1 MGQGYES
8 PAGTVKWELGGS
20 LRTLRGSAIPRSV
33 PALQPALFRRFPAL
47 QGRIP
52 HRGFLAGP
60 TPVEPLRI
68 AGIGGTPL
76 LVKRDDR
83 SCTSYGGN
91 KPRKLE
97 FVIGSCLERGVRR
110 LVTTGGLGTNHGLAT
125 TILGREAGLAT
136 TLVLVD
142 QPVTEKVR
150 DSLLLFTA
158 HGAEVVYGRNIPGAA
173 LQCVRILARSRL
185 RGERAAL
192 VPAGGS
198 SAPGILGFVSAAFEL
213 AEQIQEGMLERPSE
227 IYVPIGTGG
236 TYVGLGLGLRLA
248 GLASRVVGI
257 LVTDILPPSPAR
269 LAKVAKATLRRLRRA
284 DPSIPELKLGPGDFP
299 ISAGQVGPG
308 YGSPTP
314 AAEEAVRAAS
324 DAGLHLETTYT
335 GKCLAEIRDR
345 AGRGALDEGPIL
357 FWNTF
362 SSVDLQ
368 QHTPRPPDPAR
379 LPRRLRRLFE

>member
-1 MGQGYES
+1 
-8 PAGTVKWELGGS
+8 
-20 LRTLRGSAIPRSV
+20 
-33 PALQPALFRRFPAL
+33 
-47 QGRIP
+47 
-52 HRGFLAGP
+52 
-60 TPVEPLRI
+60 VEPLRI
-68 AGIGGTPL
+68 AGIGGVQL

-97 FVIGSCLERGVRR
+97 FVIGSCLERGIRR

-125 TILGREAGLAT
+125 TILGREAGLST
-136 TLVLVD
+136 TLLLVD

-150 DSLLLFTA
+150 EYLLLFA
-158 HGAEVVYGRNIPGAA
+158 AYGAEVVYGRNIPGAA
-173 LQCVRILARSRL
+173 LQCIRILARSRL

-198 SAPGILGFVSAAFEL
+198 STLGILGFVSAAFEL
-213 AEQIQEGMLERPSE
+213 EEQIQEGILERPSE
-227 IYVPIGTGG
+227 IYLPVGSGG

-248 GLASRVVGI
+248 GIASRVVGI

-269 LAKVAKATLRRLRRA
+269 LAKVAKATLGRLRRA
-284 DPSIPELKLGPGDFP
+284 DPSIPELTLGPGDFP
-299 ISAGQVGPG
+299 ITTGQVGPG

-345 AGRGALDEGPIL
+345 ARRGALGEGPIL

-362 SSVDLQ
+362 SSVDPKRRAPHPL
-368 QHTPRPPDPAR
+368 DPAR
-379 LPRRLRRLFE
+379 LPGRLRKLFE